1 MIERILARNGHNS
14 GSRSPFDILTSA
26 LDRTFR
32 DLSNGHSFRACTLPN
47 NGVLESEIL
56 QKQSEKVAGVR
67 GRQPPGKSRG
77 VWGAAG
83 PPMLVPKII
92 IIKIKEKI
100 LHRIGVPIISL
111 QIFSVAG
118 ISVLKISLHSFCRQY
133 FRCYGYHRGVF

>member
-1 MIERILARNGHNS
+1 MYVLSGTCHNS
-14 GSRSPFDILTSA
+14 GSRSPFDVLTSA

-32 DLSNGHSFRACTLPN
+32 DLSNGHSFRVCSLLN
-47 NGVLESEIL
+47 NAVLEQERL

-83 PPMLVPKII
+83 PPMLVPKIII